1 LRHAGVEVIAR
12 HYPGQIHGFAFM
24 PAVIPPANET
34 LTELAALL
42 GEALNPVKARTERA
56 TPIMRESSPT

>member
-42 GEALNPVKARTERA
+42 SEALNPVTARTERV
-56 TPIMRESSPT
+56 TQITRESSQT